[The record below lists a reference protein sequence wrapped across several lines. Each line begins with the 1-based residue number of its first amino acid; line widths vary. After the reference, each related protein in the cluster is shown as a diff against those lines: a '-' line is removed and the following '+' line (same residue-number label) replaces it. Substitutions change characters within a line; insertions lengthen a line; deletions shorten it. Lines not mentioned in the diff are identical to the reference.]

1 MTNPFIQAHDNIK
14 AQIEL
19 ARQAEREKLN
29 PVLAEAFAKV
39 PWLTEICFN
48 TEQRYNDQDYYTP
61 ALIDVGFDLL
71 FADNRD
77 GDRALDQLYY
87 YHGELDLDRDDVDD
101 LWNNYGL
108 TVDELEQ
115 FELAFKDLFTDVSGD
130 VVDMLFGQDSAW
142 VFNCDGTIQRKDE
155 FEDELYGA

>member
-19 ARQAEREKLN
+19 ARQAERDKLK
-29 PVLAEAFAKV
+29 PVLVEAFAKA
-39 PWLTEICFN
+39 PWLTGIWFD

-61 ALIDVGFDLL
+61 ALLDTGFQLF
-71 FADNRD
+71 FADNRE
-77 GDRALDQLYY
+77 GDRALDDLCYY
-87 YHGELDLDRDDVDD
+87 YGELDLDRDDVDA
-101 LWNNYGL
+101 LWQDYGL
-108 TVDELEQ
+108 TIDELES

-130 VVDMLFGQDSAW
+130 IVDMLFGKDSAW

-155 FEDELYGA
+155 YEDQLYGS